1 MFEKT
6 LSEKLCKVYRIF
18 YTDTQSFLNFLRII
32 LNRLGGVG
40 VFDQAVKLE

>member
-1 MFEKT
+1 MFERT

-18 YTDTQSFLNFLRII
+18 YTDTQSFLSFLRII
-32 LNRLGGVG
+32 LNRLGVG